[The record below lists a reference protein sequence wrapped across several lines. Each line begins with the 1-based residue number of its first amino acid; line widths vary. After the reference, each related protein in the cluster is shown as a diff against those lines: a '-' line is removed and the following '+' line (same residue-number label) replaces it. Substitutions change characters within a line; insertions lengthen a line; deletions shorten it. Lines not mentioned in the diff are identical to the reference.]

1 MKEIVDRILNGEAV
15 DIAGAKADYFLT
27 VSKNGENYKIGFTY
41 PENMKSFHSCVG
53 LKSIREAGKL
63 LIALADELESRKKF
77 SEGYEFYYID
87 ADGTIL
93 RGFFKS
99 NNAVYY
105 SLVMFGNAFK
115 TEVEAKA
122 NRKEIMAKF
131 QELRD
136 RGLV

>member
-1 MKEIVDRILNGEAV
+1 MKEIVDQILNGEDV
-15 DIAGAKADYFLT
+15 DIAGDRADYFLT
-27 VSKNGENYKIGFTY
+27 VSQLGENYKIGFTY
-41 PENMKSFHSCVG
+41 PCNMKSFHSSIS
-53 LKSIREAGKL
+53 LKSMREAGNL
-63 LIALADELESRKKF
+63 LIALANELESRKKF
-77 SEGYEFYYID
+77 SEGDEFYYID

-99 NNAVYY
+99 NNAVHY
-105 SLVMFGNAFK
+105 SLVMCGNAFK

-136 RGLV
+136 KGLV